1 MAILMYYGVRTGG
14 VPWLP
19 FSWRWGFGQDFPDGY
34 HERSGATTVHSGS

>member
-1 MAILMYYGVRTGG
+1 MGG

-34 HERSGATTVHSGS
+34 YDRKGTYVVLEHVEKKLKKQ